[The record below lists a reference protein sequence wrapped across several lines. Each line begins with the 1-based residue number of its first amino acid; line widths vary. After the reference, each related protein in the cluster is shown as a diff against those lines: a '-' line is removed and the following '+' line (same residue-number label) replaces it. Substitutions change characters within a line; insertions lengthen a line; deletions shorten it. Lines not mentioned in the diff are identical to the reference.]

1 MRSRAMMTGMR
12 DWLGVGAM
20 ATAVIALLM
29 GAGWVADLLVPA
41 GGDDIARALVF
52 FAIIGV
58 VMLLLLTPSPRL
70 VPEVGRALGEAWWLI
85 VHTVEIGVVAFWVC
99 LLWLLVRGLY
109 VDVRATVSALLSS
122 RRRQDRLPQ
131 QSPPYR

>member
-58 VMLLLLTPSPRL
+58 VMLLLLTPSGP
-70 VPEVGRALGEAWWLI
+70 GATGK
-85 VHTVEIGVVAFWVC
+85 EI
-99 LLWLLVRGLY
+99 
-109 VDVRATVSALLSS
+109 
-122 RRRQDRLPQ
+122 
-131 QSPPYR
+131 